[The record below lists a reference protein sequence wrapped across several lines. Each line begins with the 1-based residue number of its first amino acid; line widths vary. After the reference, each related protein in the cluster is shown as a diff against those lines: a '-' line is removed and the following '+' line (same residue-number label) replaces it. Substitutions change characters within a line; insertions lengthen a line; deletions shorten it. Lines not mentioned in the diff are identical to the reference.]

1 MLYAKTKRIASLL
14 CVLLLTLACFGCSA
28 PAGSAGKG
36 QIYLYGETHSVPE
49 INQKEFEIWD
59 YYYHEEG
66 MRHLF
71 VEYPYFMAEYLNQ
84 WMQAEDDAILDQIYQ
99 DIEGTQG
106 HSQTTLDFLH
116 SIKENCPETVF
127 HGTDVGHCYWSMGQR
142 YLSELEAAGQQDSEQ
157 YRLARENIE
166 QGETYYGVGYNKGEH
181 DNVYRENTMA
191 ENFRRAYDALPEGTS
206 IMGIYGNAHV
216 GIYDKDYSTGTVP
229 CMAGQLRETY
239 GDDLHTL
246 NLGFADDSHT
256 LDLGFVEDVA
266 AIGTTETVTLN
277 GKEYTAVNLGA
288 SKGMQFWQVLDAYED
303 VKDLP
308 KTVHS
313 FRCTNYPCS
322 VEEGEVFIIDTT
334 LQDGTVERRYYRADG
349 PKLQARTPV
358 TVGFTVEE

>member
-1 MLYAKTKRIASLL
+1 MLYAKTKRMASLL
-14 CVLLLTLACFGCSA
+14 CVLLLVLACFGCSA
-28 PAGSAGKG
+28 PAGGTEKG
-36 QIYLYGETHSVPE
+36 QIYLYGELHSVE
-49 INQKEFEIWD
+49 AINQKEFEIWNH
-59 YYYHEEG
+59 YYHEEG

-106 HSQTTLDFLH
+106 HAQTTLDFLH

-157 YRLARENIE
+157 YRLAQENIE
-166 QGETYYGVGYNKGEH
+166 QGETYYRGDYAKGEH

-216 GIYDKDYSTGTVP
+216 WVYEKDYSTGTVP

-239 GDDLHTL
+239 GDDLHVL
-246 NLGFADDSHT
+246 DLSFADDVSA
-256 LDLGFVEDVA
+256 V
-266 AIGTTETVTLN
+266 GTTETVTLN

>member
-1 MLYAKTKRIASLL
+1 MLYAKTKRMASLL

-28 PAGSAGKG
+28 PSGSAEKG
-36 QIYLYGETHSVPE
+36 QIYLYGELHSVPE
-49 INQKEFEIWD
+49 IKQKEFEIWNH
-59 YYYHEEG
+59 YYHEKG

-71 VEYPYFMAEYLNQ
+71 VEYSYFMAEYLNQ

-99 DIEGTQG
+99 NIEGTAG
-106 HSQTTLDFLH
+106 HSQATLDFLH

-127 HGTDVGHCYWSMGQR
+127 HGTDVGHQYWSTGQQ
-142 YLSELEAAGQQDSEQ
+142 YLADLEAAGQQDSEQ
-157 YRLARENIE
+157 YRLAQENIE
-166 QGETYYGVGYNKGEH
+166 QGETFYGDPSKGEA
-181 DNVYRENTMA
+181 DFAYRENAMV

-216 GIYDKDYSTGTVP
+216 LVYEKDYSTGTVP
-229 CMAGQLRETY
+229 SMAGQLRETY
-239 GDDLHTL
+239 GDD
-246 NLGFADDSHT
+246 FHT
-256 LDLGFVEDVA
+256 LDLGFAEDVA

-313 FRCTNYPCS
+313 FRCVSYPCS
-322 VEEGEVFIIDTT
+322 VENGEVFIIDTT
-334 LQDGTVERRYYRADG
+334 LQDGTVERRYYRADD
-349 PKLQARTPV
+349 LEQARTPV